1 MFLFSEKILSKN
13 SPSSLGSNVL
23 GTIQYTPGGNLKR
36 HVTSR
41 KFINA
46 GDLATDALYLKKL
59 MSNGLG
65 NRSGYSNYIIIIINI
80 LSFIILLLIFLNY

>member
-1 MFLFSEKILSKN
+1 MKQISLYDTKTYSILFLFSEKILSKN
-13 SPSSLGSNVL
+13 SPSSFGSKVL

-46 GDLATDALYLKKL
+46 GERPTDALYLKKF
-59 MSNGLG
+59 MSSGFG
-65 NRSGYSNYIIIIINI
+65 NLSGYSN
-80 LSFIILLLIFLNY
+80 

>member
-1 MFLFSEKILSKN
+1 M
-13 SPSSLGSNVL
+13 
-23 GTIQYTPGGNLKR
+23 QYAPGGNLKR

-65 NRSGYSNYIIIIINI
+65 NRSGYSNCIFAIVIINI
-80 LSFIILLLIFLNY
+80 YYLP